1 MQLPR
6 RLAVILEGEGLAND
20 ANDATALI
28 LYRFAI
34 AAVST
39 GSFSFG
45 RAAGMFAAILAG
57 EFLWG
62 IGVGWVMLRLRRWVG
77 DTRIEITLSI
87 LTPFLAYWPP
97 QYLGGSGVLATVTVG
112 LYISWNGLRLIS
124 AATRL
129 QGVFVLGVPGLPDRR
144 HGVPYHRPAGS
155 NVDCRHPRLLG
166 LRLGDLRHRRQRRG
180 DHRALRLD
188 VSRDLS
194 SALAHSCDQTQGS
207 LAAMAVAD
215 CAGLHRRPRHRFAR
229 LLLDAWR
236 SRPRLSGSASWR
248 VSASFR
254 TISSGRTARI
264 SANG

>member
-1 MQLPR
+1 MAVICTLARTVSLRNAAGFVPGAALPAVSSTAGAGPGPALAHFKCNRTVHADQHMVSWMHLRKVADLRTDHDRLQLALVIAQEDCAASLVDQLDDRMPLDKVAYHDGLSAQARAVQHADARRMQLPR

-87 LTPFLAYWPP
+87 LTPFLA
-97 QYLGGSGVLATVTVG
+97 
-112 LYISWNGLRLIS
+112 
-124 AATRL
+124 
-129 QGVFVLGVPGLPDRR
+129 
-144 HGVPYHRPAGS
+144 
-155 NVDCRHPRLLG
+155 
-166 LRLGDLRHRRQRRG
+166 
-180 DHRALRLD
+180 
-188 VSRDLS
+188 
-194 SALAHSCDQTQGS
+194 
-207 LAAMAVAD
+207 
-215 CAGLHRRPRHRFAR
+215 
-229 LLLDAWR
+229 
-236 SRPRLSGSASWR
+236 
-248 VSASFR
+248 
-254 TISSGRTARI
+254 SGRPNIWAAPACSPR
-264 SANG
+264 